1 MAGRRPTS
9 ISLGEKAEMVGRGLF
24 PGWQGDLVLGSPE
37 LPLPSHSPHPSNVF
51 NGGSLGSGYM
61 CEPCG
66 GVWRACLGAL
76 CVHVRD
82 RSRPYIWP
90 PMALYRWHTSVSKGG
105 FVGVGTV
112 CLNV

>member
-1 MAGRRPTS
+1 MHVP
-9 ISLGEKAEMVGRGLF
+9 VG
-24 PGWQGDLVLGSPE
+24 
-37 LPLPSHSPHPSNVF
+37 
-51 NGGSLGSGYM
+51 GGCM
-61 CEPCG
+61 CEDCG
-66 GVWRACLGAL
+66 GVWRECQGAL

-112 CLNV
+112 RLTVWRRCERACLWQV